1 MTASGPQAALEIVS
15 RLTGPGGD
23 FEMGAADDVL
33 GAHVPVFVNRAGSLG
48 EVLSASLRY
57 GDADYIVTEHERL
70 SFAEHGVAVASLA
83 RVLHSEYG
91 IGPGDRVG
99 VMAANSP
106 GWIIAFW
113 ATVSLG
119 AVAVGYNAWWSP
131 RETEHAVGLTT
142 PTVVIADHK
151 RAPALREAG
160 VTVLSVE
167 DDLPALTRS
176 LPDAPLPDVGV
187 AEDDPAV
194 ILFTS
199 GTSGMAKAVVH
210 THRNLTSVIE
220 YHRFNDAL
228 ARAFGGPADPAGR
241 RYLLAMPLFHI
252 ASLHNLAVPRLA
264 TGSAVVMNLGRF
276 EADRVLRLIESER
289 VTNWGAVPTMAHRL
303 MEHGDLASYD
313 LSSLT
318 AFSLA
323 SAPSSPEFKRR
334 LKETLPYTRNSL
346 VDSYGLTESATA
358 IAVATPAD
366 LEQAPG
372 TLGRPVIGVELQIRD
387 ETGAVL
393 PVGQE
398 GEVCTRSVYNMAG
411 YFDDPQATARAID
424 PDRWLHTGD
433 IGMLDEQGR
442 LRLSSRRSDLILRG
456 GENVYPTEVEYV
468 LDEHPAVAECVVVG
482 VDHPDL
488 GQEAGAMVVTRDGA
502 AVTEQELAEFC
513 RQRLAHFKVP
523 GRWRLTGSALPRN
536 ATGKII
542 RRNIEL

>member
-1 MTASGPQAALEIVS
+1 MTASGPQAAQEIVA
-15 RLTGPGGD
+15 RLTGPGGA
-23 FEMGAADDVL
+23 FEMTVDDVL
-33 GAHVPVFVNRAGSLG
+33 GARLPVFVRRARSLG

-57 GDADYIVTEHERL
+57 GDADYLVTEHDRL
-70 SFAEHGVAVASLA
+70 SFAEHGAAVASLA
-83 RVLHSEYG
+83 RELRTGYG
-91 IGPGDRVG
+91 VGPGDRVG
-99 VMAANSP
+99 IMAANSP
-106 GWIIAFW
+106 GWVIAFW

-131 RETEHAVGLTT
+131 RETGHALGLTT
-142 PTVVIADHK
+142 PTVVVADHE

-160 VTVLSVE
+160 VTVLSME
-167 DDLPALTRS
+167 DDLPGLTRRH
-176 LPDAPLPDVGV
+176 PDAPLPDVPV

-228 ARAFGGPADPAGR
+228 ARAFGDPTDSTAR

-323 SAPSSPEFKRR
+323 SAPSSPEFKQR
-334 LKETLPYTRNSL
+334 LRETLPFAKNSL

-358 IAVATPAD
+358 ITVATPAD

-372 TLGRPVIGVELQIRD
+372 TLGRPVIGVEVRIRD

-393 PVGQE
+393 PPGQE
-398 GEVCTRSVYNMAG
+398 GEVCTRSAYTMAG
-411 YFDDPQATARAID
+411 YFHDPEATAKTID

-442 LRLSSRRSDLILRG
+442 LRLASRRSDLILRG

-468 LDEHPAVAECVVVG
+468 LDEHPAVAECVVLG

-488 GQEAGAMVVTRDGA
+488 GQEVGAVVVTRDGA
-502 AVTEQELAEFC
+502 AVTERELTEFC

-523 GRWRLTGSALPRN
+523 DHWRLTTSALPRN

-542 RRNIEL
+542 RKNVAV

>member
-1 MTASGPQAALEIVS
+1 MTASAPQAAQEIVS
-15 RLTGPGGD
+15 RLTGPGGE
-23 FEMGAADDVL
+23 FEMAVDDVL
-33 GAHVPVFVNRAGSLG
+33 GARRPVFVHRAGSLG
-48 EVLSASLRY
+48 EVLSASLRH
-57 GDADYIVTEHERL
+57 GDADYLVTEHDRL
-70 SFAEHGVAVASLA
+70 SFAEHGAAVASLA
-83 RVLHSEYG
+83 RVLRTGYG
-91 IGPGDRVG
+91 VGPGDRVG
-99 VMAANSP
+99 IMAANSP

-131 RETEHAVGLTT
+131 RETEHALGLTT
-142 PTVVIADHK
+142 PTVVVADHK

-167 DDLPALTRS
+167 DDLPGLTRRH
-176 LPDAPLPDVGV
+176 PDAPLPDVPV

-220 YHRFNDAL
+220 YHRFNDAM
-228 ARAFGGPADPAGR
+228 ARAFGDPTDPTAR

-264 TGSAVVMNLGRF
+264 TGSAVVLNLGRF

-303 MEHGDLASYD
+303 MEHDDLTSYD

-323 SAPSSPEFKRR
+323 SAPSSPEFKQR
-334 LKETLPYTRNSL
+334 LRETVPFAKNSL

-358 IAVATPAD
+358 ISVATPAD

-372 TLGRPVIGVELQIRD
+372 TLGRPVIGVEVQIRD

-393 PVGQE
+393 PPGQE
-398 GEVCTRSVYNMAG
+398 GEVCTRSAYTMAE
-411 YFDDPQATARAID
+411 YLNDPEATARTID
-424 PDRWLHTGD
+424 SDRWLHTGD

-442 LRLSSRRSDLILRG
+442 LRLASRRSDLILRG

-468 LDEHPAVAECVVVG
+468 LDEHPAVAECVVLG

-488 GQEAGAMVVTRDGA
+488 GQEVGAVVVTRDGA
-502 AVTEQELAEFC
+502 AVTERELTEFC

-523 GRWRLTGSALPRN
+523 CHWRLTASALPRN

-542 RRNIEL
+542 RKNVAL